1 MNIIHFEK
9 LTPTKE
15 VDLNTYREAL
25 DFIFANNEI
34 KNIAITGSYSAG
46 KSSVVESYKSENQ
59 DKKFLHISLANFESN
74 EQQESKN
81 NSRLEQGEEGN
92 QDNNETIEYIKE
104 NILEGKILNQLLH
117 QIDVSKIPQTNF
129 KIKRTESNKSIIKVT
144 AMIIIF
150 ILCSLHIFYYSEWS
164 KFVDSLRQFYSL
176 RFLLI
181 TTKSISL
188 FFSGIIIVM
197 IFAIILF
204 NFIKV
209 QKNRSIFKRFN
220 LNGNEIEIFEKN
232 EESYFDKYLNE
243 VLYIFENSNAD
254 VIVFEDIDR
263 YNMNQIFQRLRE
275 INTLVNS
282 KRIIQNNEQQ
292 NNENENSRF
301 EIFNNFKRKIKNSK
315 RTTHTKA
322 PLRFFYLVRDDIFIS
337 KDRTKFFDFI
347 MPVVPVIDSSNS
359 YDQFISH
366 LKKGEV
372 FDKFDEHFLQGI
384 SLYVDDMRML
394 KNIYNEFIVY
404 YNRIG
409 TTEQDYNK
417 LLAIIVY
424 KNIFPRD
431 FNNTQINIGFVS
443 TIFENKEE
451 LIKESI
457 IEVNVKIKQLEEI
470 IDNCEKEHL
479 KTIEELEKVY
489 SNYSYRPPIVDT
501 GNPEYIKRKKNI
513 ELINNNKLNEVNDE
527 INRLSQEKIKLN
539 NERLSKL
546 ITRENIDKVFDI
558 KYKNF
563 LNETNDFNEIKSS
576 QYFELIK
583 YLIWNGYIDE
593 TYEDYMTYFYE
604 NSLTRND
611 KMFLRSVTDRK
622 AKEWTYNLNNPKL
635 VLSRLS
641 EVSFEEVETLN
652 FDLFKYILQTKSRNE
667 KYLIKFIEQLK
678 KESHFKFMEGYFS
691 STEDITIY
699 VKSMNKYWPSFLEEI
714 YLCREF
720 TYEQK
725 KEHILQAL
733 YYFDNTDIEQINENG
748 FLTKT
753 ISADEKFL
761 NIKSPNVKK
770 LIDKFLDLNIKFECI
785 NFDESNKVLFDAVY
799 ENKLYEF
806 NYENI
811 LLILKNVF
819 KIENESDIKNK
830 NYSIILKDASSKLLE
845 YVNEN
850 IQSYMEIIIKN
861 CDDKI
866 LDTQEA
872 ALKLINNNDI
882 AFIERKEYI
891 LLLQTQLNLLGEIQD
906 KELWET
912 CLQYNKVEYSM
923 DNIFSY
929 YFCLDKRLNETLVN
943 FINSDNFD
951 FEFYQENIDDKFGEN
966 SANDIFIS
974 ITECETIKEE
984 NYRNI
989 IEQFSFVYPNPTLG
1003 IQKLPEERIKI
1014 LIELDKFKV
1023 TSENIEFLQSNY
1035 SDLLLYFIQLN
1046 IEEYIDGIKDF
1057 PKVTNENL
1065 MKLLSSSIEDCFK
1078 IELISNSNDVI
1089 PISQIDCSDEV
1100 KSFIINN
1107 NFDELELTYLI
1118 DSYEDFSDLVKENIN
1133 DLCSEYISNIV
1144 QDKIELNYNLFM
1156 NILNKDNI
1164 SEEIRLKLL
1173 TNNIGKMSR
1182 SQVKDAIEVINLS
1195 EHKKIFTNGR
1205 PRFEINDVNREFLS
1219 KCKDKKW
1226 ISDFNEEEGIFK
1238 IKRRGIKV
1246 NSDTKY
1252 SSKQFKR

>member
-1 MNIIHFEK
+1 MNKIHFEK

-25 DFIFANNEI
+25 DFIFADNEI

-46 KSSVVESYKSENQ
+46 KSSVVESYKNENK

-74 EQQESKN
+74 DQQESKN
-81 NSRLEQGEEGN
+81 SSRAEQGEEESKG
-92 QDNNETIEYIKE
+92 NNEKTEYIKE
-104 NILEGKILNQLLH
+104 SVLEGKILNQLLH
-117 QIDVSKIPQTNF
+117 QIDISKIPQTKF
-129 KIKRTESNKSIIKVT
+129 KVKRTESDRSIIT
-144 AMIIIF
+144 ATVMLISF
-150 ILCSLHIFYYSEWS
+150 ILCSLHIFYYAEWS
-164 KFVDSLRQFYSL
+164 KFVDSLRQFYGL

-181 TTKSISL
+181 TTKNISL
-188 FFSGIIIVM
+188 LFSGITITIISTLC
-197 IFAIILF
+197 IF

-209 QKNRSIFKRFN
+209 QKHKNIFKRFKF
-220 LNGNEIEIFEKN
+220 NGNEIEIFEKSD
-232 EESYFDKYLNE
+232 ESYFDKYLNE
-243 VLYIFENSNAD
+243 VLYIFENSDAD

-275 INTLVNS
+275 VNTLVNS
-282 KRIIQNNEQQ
+282 KRIIANNENQNNETE
-292 NNENENSRF
+292 NNRF
-301 EIFNNFKRKIKNSK
+301 GIFNNFKIRIKNHK
-315 RTTHTKA
+315 IARNTKK
-322 PLRFFYLVRDDIFIS
+322 PLRFFYLVKDDIFLS

-366 LKKGEV
+366 FKKGNV
-372 FDKFDEHFLQGI
+372 FKKFDEYFLQGI
-384 SLYVDDMRML
+384 SLYVDDMRIL
-394 KNIYNEFIVY
+394 KNIYNEFIIY

-417 LLAIIVY
+417 LLAMIVY

-431 FNNTQINIGFVS
+431 FSETQINVGFVS
-443 TIFENKEE
+443 TLFENKDVI
-451 LIKESI
+451 IKDSI
-457 IEVNVKIKQLEEI
+457 DE
-470 IDNCEKEHL
+470 IDNKIHQIENKINLYKEEHL
-479 KTIEELEKVY
+479 ENIDELEKIY
-489 SNYSYRPPIVDT
+489 TKTNYYESYIDT
-501 GNPEYIKRKKNI
+501 QNPKYIKRKEII
-513 ELINNNKLNEVNDE
+513 ELKQHNKLDEMENELNE
-527 INRLSQEKIKLN
+527 LNSIKIKIKS
-539 NERLSKL
+539 ERIANL
-546 ITRENIDKVFDI
+546 ITRENIDEVFDVS
-558 KYKNF
+558 YKNF
-563 LNETNDFNEIKSS
+563 LDETNDFNEIKSS

-622 AKEWTYNLNNPKL
+622 AKEWRYNINNPKI
-635 VLSRLS
+635 VLSRLR
-641 EVSFEEVETLN
+641 EVDFEEVETLN
-652 FDLFKYILQTKSRNE
+652 FDLFRYILQNQSRNE

-678 KESHFKFMEGYFS
+678 KELHFKFMEGYFS

-699 VKSMNKYWPSFLEEI
+699 VKSMNKYWPSFLEKI

-753 ISADEKFL
+753 ISSDEKFL
-761 NIKSPNVKK
+761 NIESPNVKK

-830 NYSIILKDASSKLLE
+830 NYSIILKDASSKFLE

-929 YFCLDKRLNETLVN
+929 YFGVDKRLNETLVN

-951 FEFYQENIDDKFGEN
+951 FEFYQENIDGKFGEN

-1003 IQKLPEERIKI
+1003 IQKLSEERIKI

-1089 PISQIDCSDEV
+1089 PISQINCSDEV

-1133 DLCSEYISNIV
+1133 DLCLEYISSIV
-1144 QDKIELNYNLFM
+1144 QDKIELNYNLLM

-1173 TNNIGKMSR
+1173 TNNIDKMSR
-1182 SQVKDAIEVINLS
+1182 LQVKDAIEAINLS

-1205 PRFEINDVNREFLS
+1205 PRFEINDANREFLS

-1226 ISDFNEEEGIFK
+1226 ISDFNEEECVFK

-1252 SSKQFKR
+1252 SSKRFKR